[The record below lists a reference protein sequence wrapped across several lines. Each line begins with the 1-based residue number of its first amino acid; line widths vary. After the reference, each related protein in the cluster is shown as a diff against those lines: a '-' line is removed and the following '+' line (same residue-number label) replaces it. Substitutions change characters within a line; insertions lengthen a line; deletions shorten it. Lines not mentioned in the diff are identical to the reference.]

1 MRVRVCCN
9 YDPCAL
15 YDFDL
20 CEFLEITVETTTDA
34 GVGNGSATATV
45 TGGAE
50 PYAIAWFEG
59 DSEDPFAE
67 GISVD
72 SLLAGEYAVL
82 AVDST
87 GCIGNVEFV
96 IDVLDGLTTPD
107 VVWNVFPNP
116 TTDLVHVNLR
126 TPGQGALTLTDL
138 GGREVLAT
146 TLTSTRT
153 TLDLS
158 ALPAGTYVLQFQQ
171 GTTRYTRHLH
181 VVH

>member
-1 MRVRVCCN
+1 M
-9 YDPCAL
+9 

-50 PYAIAWFEG
+50 PYSIAWFEG
-59 DSEDPFAE
+59 DSEDSFAE
-67 GISVD
+67 GMSVD

-87 GCIGNVEFV
+87 GCIGNADFV
-96 IDVLDGLTTPD
+96 IDALDGLTTPD

-116 TTDLVHVNLR
+116 ANDLLHVNLS

-146 TLTSTRT
+146 TLTSTQT

-158 ALPAGTYVLQFQQ
+158 ALPAGTYVLQFQH
-171 GTTRYTRHLH
+171 GTTRYTRNLH
-181 VVH
+181 VVR